1 MKISNFMT
9 HPFQKVIIIALSLSL
24 FACDKKGQ
32 TSQNAVPEYA
42 VITLA
47 PEAIELNSS
56 YPATIKGC
64 QDIEIRPNVGGFIT
78 KLCVDEGSIVRK
90 GQLLF
95 VIDPIPYQEA
105 VKVAEANVKVAEA
118 NAATAEL
125 TVNNK
130 RELRKK
136 DIISDYDL
144 QMAENQL
151 ATQKA
156 VLAQAQAQLTT
167 ARNNLSYTQV
177 TSPSDGI
184 VGNIPFRTGSLVG
197 PTSATPLTVVSDI
210 TKMYVYFSM
219 NEKQIL
225 DLTRQGN
232 GALAQMPEVQLQLA
246 DGSIYPETGKIE
258 TLSGVI
264 DPATGAASIRATFS
278 NPDKILRSGGSGKI
292 LVPVKNDAALVIP
305 QKATYEIQ
313 DKRYAFV
320 VNDSST
326 VKIAGIE
333 VLPINNGQQYVVT
346 SGLNAGDRIV
356 VEGVGTTVRD
366 GMTIKPI
373 TPEESAA
380 KIQQV
385 TQAAQK

>member
-1 MKISNFMT
+1 MKISHFMT

-24 FACDKKGQ
+24 FSCNKQGQ

-42 VITLA
+42 VITLE

-56 YPATIKGC
+56 YPATIKGR

-78 KLCVDEGSIVRK
+78 KLCVDEGAMVRK

-95 VIDPIPYQEA
+95 VIDPVPYQEA
-105 VKVAEANVKVAEA
+105 VKVAEANVHVAET
-118 NAATAEL
+118 NVATAEL

-130 RELRKK
+130 KELRKK

-151 ATQKA
+151 ATQQA
-156 VLAQAQAQLTT
+156 VLAQAKAQLTT

-184 VGNIPFRTGSLVG
+184 VGSIPFRTGSLVG
-197 PTSATPLTVVSDI
+197 PTSAAPLTVVSDI
-210 TKMYVYFSM
+210 SEMYVYFSM

-225 DLTRQGN
+225 ELARQGN
-232 GALAQMPEVQLQLA
+232 SALAQMPEVQLQLA
-246 DGSIYPETGKIE
+246 DGSLYSETGRIE

-264 DPATGAASIRATFS
+264 DPAIGAASIRATFP
-278 NPDKILRSGGSGKI
+278 NPDRILRSGGSGKVLI
-292 LVPVKNDAALVIP
+292 PVKNEAALVIP

-320 VNDSST
+320 VNDSSV
-326 VKIAGIE
+326 VKITGIE
-333 VLPINNGQQYVVT
+333 ILPVNNGQQYVVT

-366 GMTIKPI
+366 GMIIKPI

-380 KIQQV
+380 KIKQATGAV
-385 TQAAQK
+385 TK